1 MLNNIFNLNFASK
14 LSTYIRYVPHSA
26 RWQESTRNS
35 QQEAGIRRILMDNAI
50 ETRFP
55 PDWNDPSNYNHKIA
69 NIIQYE
75 TSANV
80 HLPGTEEY
88 KRRRVQNGTC
98 SNIYPDM
105 IVVPRSDD
113 DISKIVQISTIVGV
127 PISVT
132 SEGRSYN
139 LCKSV
144 KSGKTFS
151 KLYYFSLLSV

>member
-1 MLNNIFNLNFASK
+1 MID
-14 LSTYIRYVPHSA
+14 
-26 RWQESTRNS
+26 NS
-35 QQEAGIRRILMDNAI
+35 IEA
-50 ETRFP
+50 TFP
-55 PDWNDPSNYNHKIA
+55 PDWNDPNNYQHKVA
-69 NIIQYE
+69 KIIQYE

-98 SNIYPDM
+98 TNIYPDM
-105 IVVPRSDD
+105 IVVPRSDG
-113 DISKIVQISTIVGV
+113 DISKIVHISNIVGV

-144 KSGKTFS
+144 KSGKEFS
-151 KLYYFSLLSV
+151 KL